1 MALFGRRGGARAA
14 PAQDRTAA
22 EAPDGRLAIIAGA
35 GALPV
40 ALAEAEPQAFR
51 VSLAGIDCDL
61 PEETLT
67 RYRFEKLG
75 SLFRGLRDAGVTRV
89 VLAGSLAR
97 PEFDKTALDA
107 KMLMLAP
114 RLLKAMGQGGDD
126 SLLRL
131 VISIFEE
138 EGFAV
143 QGAHEVLPELIAP
156 TPGLLAGP
164 APDAQARADATRGAE
179 ILAHMA
185 PLDIGQACVV
195 AGGLCLGIETL
206 QGSDALLRYVATT
219 PAHLR
224 RAPGVFVKRPKTG
237 QDLRVDMP
245 AIGPATVEGAHAA
258 GLAAIAIA
266 PGAVLLLDRA
276 ALLARAED
284 LGVTIWVQET

>member
-1 MALFGRRGGARAA
+1 M
-14 PAQDRTAA
+14 TT
-22 EAPDGRLAIIAGA
+22 EAPRGRLAIIAGA

-40 ALAEAEPQAFR
+40 ALAEAEPKAFL
-51 VSLAGIDCDL
+51 VSLAGIACDL
-61 PEETLT
+61 PEERLT

-75 SLFRGLRDAGVTRV
+75 SLFRGLKDAGVTRV

-97 PEFDKTALDA
+97 PDFDKTALDA

-143 QGAHEVLPELIAP
+143 QGAHEVLPDLIAP

-164 APDAQARADATRGAE
+164 APDAQLRADATRGAE

-224 RAPGVFVKRPKTG
+224 RAPGVFVKRPKAG

-266 PGAVLLLDRA
+266 PGGVLLLDRA

-284 LGVTIWVQET
+284 LGVTIWVQEA